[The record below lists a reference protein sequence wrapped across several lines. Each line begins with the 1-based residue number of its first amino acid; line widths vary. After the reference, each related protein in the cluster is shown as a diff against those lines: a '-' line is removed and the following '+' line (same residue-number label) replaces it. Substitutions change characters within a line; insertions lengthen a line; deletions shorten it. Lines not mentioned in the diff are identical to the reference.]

1 MQDMENR
8 PVELVVFSGAVRGG
22 AFCKRQISGRKAV
35 NQEKPMPNT
44 VRFET
49 IYIPGKVEAVSY
61 RGGKEISRDLLQ
73 TSRKPAGI
81 RLHPEKRNW
90 RQMVMTFFI

>member
-1 MQDMENR
+1 
-8 PVELVVFSGAVRGG
+8 
-22 AFCKRQISGRKAV
+22 
-35 NQEKPMPNT
+35 MPNT

-73 TSRKPAGI
+73 DIPKACRYQASS
-81 RLHPEKRNW
+81 
-90 RQMVMTFFI
+90 